1 MPSQLS
7 ELTELTPL
15 STPGEEDLAEVSIDS
30 IEDHTDPDLPDL
42 NKDEIDEDEQD
53 HGDEQGIEE
62 TGAAL
67 DTEPKDA
74 NADPPLLSDEYLDA
88 EDQALAAHLENRQGN
103 SLATRLEAIL
113 YLKAQPLTLNV
124 LIELTGCD
132 RETVK
137 EGLAALMADFAHRQT
152 ALEVAETPKGYSLQL
167 KESFNDLV
175 HFLIPVDLGVAA
187 LRTLAT
193 IALRGPISQTD
204 LVDFR
209 GSGAYDHVKELVEQG
224 FVAKRRQ
231 ANGRSFWIQVTDQF
245 YQYFQMQGLPELKL
259 TAKATKR
266 KAEAEAAAQAKI
278 AADAAAADP
287 ETSQAELFTT
297 NEVPASAQDSVQ
309 DVEIDVTADVT
320 AEQEAVEIEAPDTVE
335 VAATEATIDSTHAD
349 EADPSEEVE
358 VPSEISDS
366 DT

>member
-7 ELTELTPL
+7 ELTEVTPL

-67 DTEPKDA
+67 DTEPEDA
-74 NADPPLLSDEYLDA
+74 NADPPLLSDDYLDA
-88 EDQALAAHLENRQGN
+88 EDQALAAHLENRNGN

-137 EGLAALMADFAHRQT
+137 DGLTALMADFAHRQT
-152 ALEVAETPKGYSLQL
+152 ALEIAETPKGYSLQL

-175 HFLIPVDLGVAA
+175 HFLIPVDLGIAA

-231 ANGRSFWIQVTDQF
+231 SNGRSFWLQVTDQF
-245 YQYFQMQGLPELKL
+245 YQYFQMQGLPELRL

-266 KAEAEAAAQAKI
+266 KAEADAAKAKAEADI
-278 AADAAAADP
+278 AALDAQP
-287 ETSQAELFTT
+287 SQTELFPTE
-297 NEVPASAQDSVQ
+297 EVPASAQD
-309 DVEIDVTADVT
+309 VETDVTAGQEVTDV
-320 AEQEAVEIEAPDTVE
+320 EAPDAVMAELVTTEE
-335 VAATEATIDSTHAD
+335 VALAEISSS
-349 EADPSEEVE
+349 SEEDI
-358 VPSEISDS
+358 PDQ
-366 DT
+366 D

>member
-15 STPGEEDLAEVSIDS
+15 STPSED
-30 IEDHTDPDLPDL
+30 TLPD
-42 NKDEIDEDEQD
+42 IDADEQD
-53 HGDEQGIEE
+53 IDAHIDIDIDIDIDIEE
-62 TGAAL
+62 TDAAP
-67 DTEPKDA
+67 EDA
-74 NADPPLLSDEYLDA
+74 SADPPLLSDESLDA
-88 EDQALAAHLENRQGN
+88 EDPALAAHLENRNGN

-124 LIELTGCD
+124 LAELTGCD

-137 EGLAALMADFAHRQT
+137 DGLAALMADFAHRQT
-152 ALEVAETPKGYSLQL
+152 ALEIAETPKGYSLQL

-175 HFLIPVDLGVAA
+175 HFLIPVDLGIAA

-224 FVAKRRQ
+224 FVVKRRQ
-231 ANGRSFWIQVTDQF
+231 SNGRSFWLQVTDQF
-245 YQYFQMQGLPELKL
+245 YQYFQMQGLPELRL

-266 KAEAEAAAQAKI
+266 KAEADAAKAKAEADI
-278 AADAAAADP
+278 AALDAEP
-287 ETSQAELFTT
+287 SQTELFPA
-297 NEVPASAQDSVQ
+297 EEAEPASQ
-309 DVEIDVTADVT
+309 DVETDATA
-320 AEQEAVEIEAPDTVE
+320 AQEAADIDAPDAVR
-335 VAATEATIDSTHAD
+335 DSQ
-349 EADPSEEVE
+349 
-358 VPSEISDS
+358 
-366 DT
+366 